1 MFGKSLYADLWK
13 MKGTS
18 VILAHILIPVIT
30 SGVFLL
36 YYSFSPWDSS
46 TKVTAFYQAIGAG
59 LPALIG
65 IFTASVMEQEQNA
78 GGFQNMLSLP
88 SKRTAFLSKLLLLL
102 FLGLFSVLLTAIVF
116 GFGFER
122 MTGNHIGNIQTCLQV
137 SFVLWVSSIPLY
149 IWQMILAFQFGKGVS
164 VSAGIIASLI
174 SALMLTGLGDYIWK
188 ILFVSWTGRIPFT
201 YLKMVFGEAGTGEEF
216 LTVILCCF
224 AFAVISMVCYLIWAL
239 RWEGSKISE

>member
-36 YYSFSPWDSS
+36 YYSFSPWDIS

-59 LPALIG
+59 LPVLVG

-78 GGFQNMLSLP
+78 GGFQNLLSLP
-88 SKRTAFLSKLLLLL
+88 KKQTAFLSKLLLLL
-102 FLGLFSVLLTAIVF
+102 ILSLFSVLLAAIIF
-116 GFGFER
+116 GFCFGQ
-122 MTGNHIGNIQTCLQV
+122 MIGNNMESIV
-137 SFVLWVSSIPLY
+137 IHVLAALLLWGSSIPLY

-164 VSAGIIASLI
+164 VSAGMISGLI

-188 ILFVSWTGRIPFT
+188 ILFVAWTGRIPFT
-201 YLKMVFGEAGTGEEF
+201 YLKMVFGEVGARDEF
-216 LTVILCCF
+216 LTVIPGYCVF
-224 AFAVISMVCYLIWAL
+224 TVISMICYLLWTL
-239 RWEGSKISE
+239 QWEGSRISE

>member
-36 YYSFSPWDSS
+36 YYSFSPWDIS

-88 SKRTAFLSKLLLLL
+88 NKWTVFLSKLSLLLL
-102 FLGLFSVLLTAIVF
+102 LGLFSVLLTAIVF

-122 MTGNHIGNIQTCLQV
+122 MTGNHIGNIQICLQV
-137 SFVLWVSSIPLY
+137 AFVLWVSSMPLY

-164 VSAGIIASLI
+164 VSAGILSSLT

-188 ILFVSWTGRIPFT
+188 LLFVSWTGRIPFT
-201 YLKMVFGEAGTGEEF
+201 YLKFVLGEAGAGDEF
-216 LTVILCCF
+216 LVVIPCYCV
-224 AFAVISMVCYLIWAL
+224 FAVISMICYLLWTTH
-239 RWEGSKISE
+239 WEGSKVSE